1 MTRSFD
7 GRPAEAPCS
16 DALLVKPAAGRSIW
30 LATSMKRY
38 CLAVVILLL
47 ATGCSKAAS
56 DQNGAPADL
65 SFYGTSSP
73 SPSVTASPL
82 GADQL
87 PSLPW
92 GTIDAARTAVGG
104 LNLGLVLKVSN
115 QVTMAYLPGTVL
127 TQKPAAGTV
136 MKSKQA
142 VYVTVSAAPAC
153 DPSYPTICIRPFQKS
168 LSCKDLTV
176 RNFLVRPPDPYRFDT
191 DKNGI
196 GCPQAIKPP
205 KSPRSSPSP

>member
-1 MTRSFD
+1 
-7 GRPAEAPCS
+7 
-16 DALLVKPAAGRSIW
+16 
-30 LATSMKRY
+30 MKRY
-38 CLAVVILLL
+38 CVAVAILLL

-56 DQNGAPADL
+56 DQNDAPADL
-65 SFYGTSSP
+65 SFYGTSTP
-73 SPSVTASPL
+73 SATASPL

-87 PSLPW
+87 PVLLW
-92 GTIDAARTAVGG
+92 GTLDDARTAVGG

-168 LSCKDLTV
+168 LNCKDLTV
-176 RNFLVRPPDPYRFDT
+176 RNFLVRPPDPYHLDP

-205 KSPRSSPSP
+205 KSPRPSPSP